1 MMENQGTRQL
11 LEKLAQLFKVKKK
24 NNLVLMAKGSSEIHK
39 QTLKQRGKNTEQYME
54 SIYNSNSSISM

>member
-39 QTLKQRGKNTEQYME
+39 QTLKQRGKKYRTIHGKYIQL
-54 SIYNSNSSISM
+54 